1 MSTKKKSALTL
12 QLDSEAVRVFESISD
27 TDKDNLE
34 MLVSCLF
41 KDYQKSSIESF
52 RKITHFKQ
60 LCARFE
66 TGDNGVI
73 KGKYRNYYD
82 HRHGKIQCG
91 SFHYCRQIH

>member
-41 KDYQKSSIESF
+41 KDYQKSSIETLKKTMDDISD
-52 RKITHFKQ
+52 KAQ
-60 LCARFE
+60 ARGFTPE
-66 TGDNGVI
+66 RLEEI
-73 KGKYRNYYD
+73 LAEEE
-82 HRHGKIQCG
+82 
-91 SFHYCRQIH
+91 

>member
-41 KDYQKSSIESF
+41 KDYQKSSVESF
-52 RKITHFKQ
+52 RKIID
-60 LCARFE
+60 AI
-66 TGDNGVI
+66 NA
-73 KGKYRNYYD
+73 
-82 HRHGKIQCG
+82 
-91 SFHYCRQIH
+91 